1 MRKCRENHHNL
12 FCDFILQE
20 FKFADCWKRGKI
32 RLKNALSWTKA
43 CNLLS
48 KLRKCKQI
56 GRLKTLTV
64 LKLLKRVL
72 SFIRSSPNS
81 TSNCHNPRGIK
92 LLSRLRFGLS
102 YLREHKFKHSFQ
114 DSLKPLCSC
123 GKSEIET
130 SSHYLPYCSNYS
142 EERLAFLNTI
152 KNIDMSILQ
161 HSDSKFT
168 TLLIFGDASFFN
180 NKSTFILDATID
192 YLIST
197 GRFDLP
203 LFNSS

>member
-1 MRKCRENHHNL
+1 M
-12 FCDFILQE
+12 QE
-20 FKFADCWKRGKI
+20 FKFANCWKTGKI

-43 CNLLS
+43 FNLLS

-64 LKLLKRVL
+64 LKLL

-92 LLSRLRFGLS
+92 LLSRLRLGLS

-123 GKSEIET
+123 GKGEVET

-168 TLLIFGDASFFN
+168 TLLIFGDASFDN
-180 NKSTFILDATID
+180 NKNTFILDATID

-197 GRFDLP
+197 GRFDVP